1 MKFFKSSLLVLAGVM
16 VPLGAFAQGV
26 LEEITV
32 TAQKREQSIQD
43 VGIAI
48 NAFSGEQIKALGIT
62 NTVDITQQI
71 PGLQVTTFSPNLTAF
86 NIRGVSQNNFTDNLE
101 APIAVYIDGAYVSSM
116 NAINGQLFDV
126 KRVVTSKPV
135 LANSAS

>member
-1 MKFFKSSLLVLAGVM
+1 MSIRLRAVLLALCFAPLSVLAES
-16 VPLGAFAQGV
+16 V

-32 TAQKREQSIQD
+32 TAQKREQNIQD
-43 VGIAI
+43 VSIAI

-86 NIRGVSQNNFTDNLE
+86 NLSLIH
-101 APIAVYIDGAYVSSM
+101 I
-116 NAINGQLFDV
+116 
-126 KRVVTSKPV
+126 
-135 LANSAS
+135 